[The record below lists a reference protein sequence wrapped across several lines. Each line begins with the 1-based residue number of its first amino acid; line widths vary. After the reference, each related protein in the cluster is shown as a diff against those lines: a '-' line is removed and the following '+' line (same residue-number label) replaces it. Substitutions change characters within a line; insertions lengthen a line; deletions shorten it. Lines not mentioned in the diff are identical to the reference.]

1 MKGMTTVRFLRPK
14 QDSIL
19 RIIADALML
28 NVAILTALALR
39 LFYMAAFN
47 RMPLGVSYNLVCW
60 DSLAAYSH
68 SSWVLTLLCLTVF
81 ALSGFYTYGRA
92 YRGRYKAVI
101 IVQAVSVGYLLFG
114 VSPISLEAC
123 FPSHVQLWSWHGC

>member
-47 RMPLGVSYNLVCW
+47 RMPLEVSYNLVCW
-60 DSLAAYSH
+60 DSLAAYSLKFCKVCRTQGEAVTTSRPQKH
-68 SSWVLTLLCLTVF
+68 STL
-81 ALSGFYTYGRA
+81 
-92 YRGRYKAVI
+92 
-101 IVQAVSVGYLLFG
+101 
-114 VSPISLEAC
+114 
-123 FPSHVQLWSWHGC
+123 